1 MWLLIPRAM
10 ADEVA
15 RDAAE
20 QEELEEFLLER
31 VADGAALPGTYPPN
45 EATRTA
51 FDAWR
56 NARQR
61 G

>member
-1 MWLLIPRAM
+1 VAVIPRTM

-20 QEELEEFLLER
+20 QEELEEFLLQL

-45 EATRTA
+45 EATRIA
-51 FDAWR
+51 YEAWR
-56 NARQR
+56 KARQR
-61 G
+61 R